1 MIKRLNWRERFHV
14 LLCLLT
20 LVYLWPRPVYAVYNP
35 AVAAPMNRLVAQSVY
50 KRMVARG
57 FAANDPRIAATTST
71 MGTVATAA
79 STAASAV
86 AAIAGAP
93 VWVTIAIGL
102 GVTAL
107 AVGAYYLFAPDSP
120 DAVTQN
126 PALPIPVAKA
136 DGSQWRAPKIDPVT
150 SPTFP
155 TSSPDVNEWF
165 DVLLANNMAEAACVG
180 WWTDTI
186 DDGSGLG
193 TCFNTLQEGVTV
205 AAAYWNLSTGAGVV
219 QADTICA
226 SGYSLTT
233 GRFFA
238 DCSLMEGG
246 AIGRQIRF
254 SKAADTVTPS
264 EWAQRADAALL
275 NEKANLQAVADI
287 SNKLWE
293 QAALQP
299 GYQGVPYDAAQK
311 VTALDVAQSIA
322 TDPTLG
328 VTVRDLVSSP
338 VRDGAGN
345 IVIPTPNGY
354 TGPNPVPLPDPN
366 AGTDPPPVVVNVE
379 TCGLPGKP
387 PCAIDWGGQAPPPG
401 DPVARSDQELRGA
414 VTNPWLSFAG
424 WSVPTHL
431 AQCPTAS
438 FEALSRTFV
447 LDAHCALLDAH
458 TSALRAAMIAVFGIA
473 SLFVVMRA

>member
-1 MIKRLNWRERFHV
+1 MTKLGWRERLHV
-14 LLCLLT
+14 LLCLLVLMYT
-20 LVYLWPRPVYAVYNP
+20 WPKPAQAVYSP
-35 AVAAPMNRLVAQSVY
+35 AVAAPMNRLVAEAVY

-71 MGTVATAA
+71 MGTVATVA
-79 STAASAV
+79 STAAATV

-107 AVGAYYLFAPDSP
+107 AAGAYYLFSPDAP

-126 PALPIPVAKA
+126 PSLPIPVAKA

-150 SPTFP
+150 SPSFP
-155 TSSPDVNEWF
+155 TSSTDPNDWF
-165 DVLLANNMAEAACVG
+165 AVLGANHMAEASCLG
-180 WWTDTI
+180 WWADSI
-186 DDGSGLG
+186 DDGSGYG
-193 TCFNTLQEGVTV
+193 TCFNTLSEGLSV
-205 AAAYWNLSTGAGVV
+205 ALTYWNISTGAAAVL
-219 QADTICA
+219 ADTVCA

-238 DCSLMEGG
+238 DCNLMEGG
-246 AIGRQIRF
+246 GVARSIRF
-254 SKAADTVTPS
+254 TKAADTVTPS
-264 EWAQRADAALL
+264 QWAQRADAAQL

-293 QAALQP
+293 QAAQQP
-299 GYQGVPYDAAQK
+299 GYQGVPYDSAQK
-311 VTALDVAQSIA
+311 VTSLDVAQAIA
-322 TDPTLG
+322 GDPTLN

-366 AGTDPPPVVVNVE
+366 AGGDPDPDPVVNVE

-387 PCAIDWGGQAPPPG
+387 PCVIDWGGQAPPPG
-401 DPVARSDQELRGA
+401 DPVPYSEQQLKEAM
-414 VTNPWLSFAG
+414 VNPFEAFNG
-424 WSVPTHL
+424 WSVPAHQ
-431 AQCPTAS
+431 AQCPTGT
-438 FEALSRTFV
+438 FTALGSTFV
-447 LDAHCALLDAH
+447 IDAHCALFDAH
-458 TSALRAAMIAVFGIA
+458 TGALRTAMVAVFGIL